1 MANNAMTFGKSK
13 AKLYDNKKDKILF
26 KDVA

>member
-1 MANNAMTFGKSK
+1 MTFGKSRARLFDK
-13 AKLYDNKKDKILF
+13 GKDKILF